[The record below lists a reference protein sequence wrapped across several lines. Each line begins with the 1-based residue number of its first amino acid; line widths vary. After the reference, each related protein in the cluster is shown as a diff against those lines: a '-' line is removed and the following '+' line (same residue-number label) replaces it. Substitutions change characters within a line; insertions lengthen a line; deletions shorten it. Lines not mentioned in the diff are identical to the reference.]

1 MKTYRF
7 RLVVEPDEDRWIA
20 YCPALAEKGA
30 AAGGATRE
38 EAVRN
43 IQDVLQMVLES
54 LLELG
59 VPIPDDNDGAAA
71 PPEERLVVAV

>member
-7 RLVVEPDEDRWIA
+7 RLVVEPDEGRWIA
-20 YCPALAEKGA
+20 YCPTLAEKGA

-54 LLELG
+54 LIEMG
-59 VPIPDDNDGAAA
+59 IPIPDDDECAAV